1 MADEKEVEVEEE
13 VVAEE
18 VETETAEAQESGED
32 GQESG
37 DAGEGDEEAKFWQDI
52 DKDDEAGGVP
62 ADTHLR
68 IKQKLKGRIKERDSE
83 IEDLRRKV
91 NELQEGRASTAPI
104 LKDLKKPNEDDFSS
118 TEEYEAAVEKY
129 EEDKLNRLN
138 ARMQA
143 EEKQR
148 QAKEARA
155 AAVDSHYKR
164 ASEFVAKY
172 GIAPEKYQKADE
184 SLRKAVDAVL
194 PGQGESV
201 ADHLISLLG
210 DGSEKV
216 MFRIGAKPEVL
227 REFQS
232 LLMEDKTGLK
242 ASMFLGRQLELIT
255 NPKKRTSKA
264 PPPGRQLKGDAA
276 PNANAAA
283 LKKKYQEAQKNGEAQ
298 KAYDTK
304 KHAREAGI
312 NVSAW

>member
-18 VETETAEAQESGED
+18 VETEIAEAQKAGED

-52 DKDDEAGGVP
+52 DKEDEVEGAP

-68 IKQKLKGRIKERDSE
+68 IKQKPKERDSE

-91 NELQEGRASTAPI
+91 NELQEGRASAAPI
-104 LKDLKKPNEDDFSS
+104 LKDLKKPNEDDFQT

-129 EEDKLNRLN
+129 EEDKFNRLN
-138 ARMQA
+138 SRMQA

-194 PGQGESV
+194 PDQGELV

-227 REFQS
+227 REFQA

-283 LKKKYQEAQKNGEAQ
+283 LKKSYQEAHKKGDSQ
-298 KAYDTK
+298 KAYNAK
-304 KHAREAGI
+304 KQARAAGI